1 MADINK
7 NPKTEKSMTQQSL
20 QEFLAAAR
28 HYLFALTPAEATLAT
43 IPVCK

>member
-1 MADINK
+1 
-7 NPKTEKSMTQQSL
+7 MTQQAL

-28 HYLFALTPAEATLAT
+28 HYLFGLTPAEAALVT